1 MPSTEKSIRCLTC
14 SAFSLQRSVHKI
26 LLRFE
31 KDLST
36 FAVPRGRMAA
46 MENAGN
52 IARFSADDAKHI
64 IAVGDDRWGVTISA
78 TARRYR
84 PQQKNISAT
93 RKINIGHNHIG
104 QNYIGHKDIGH
115 KIYGEF
121 IWRHRDDTSRF
132 RVVVNLNVKDYVS
145 HVMSC

>member
-1 MPSTEKSIRCLTC
+1 MLPHYRTSGTVMPSTEKSIRCLTC

-36 FAVPRGRMAA
+36 FAVPRGSSNNRRMAA

-64 IAVGDDRWGVTISA
+64 IAVGDDRWDVTISA

-84 PQQKNISAT
+84 PQQK
-93 RKINIGHNHIG
+93 KHIGHTENQYRPQPYRPKLYRPQRYRP
-104 QNYIGHKDIGH
+104 QNI
-115 KIYGEF
+115 
-121 IWRHRDDTSRF
+121 R
-132 RVVVNLNVKDYVS
+132 RVYLAS
-145 HVMSC
+145 S